1 MNLKQ
6 KLLTGI
12 LFLFGLLLLTGGAG
26 ITALVQ
32 MKQRSQAVLQDN
44 YESLEYCHAML
55 ASLDSLYLNKANH
68 ATSFENQLIKQE
80 NNITEVG
87 EAERTAALRHAFEQ
101 FRHSSWLDSEALH
114 QIRGQINHII
124 AINMAAMEAK
134 NTRSLEAAG
143 KAFDFIALLST
154 LIFLMAFTFVF
165 NFPGFIIRPV
175 EHLREGIREIMQK
188 NYRHRVP
195 VESHDELG
203 ELAEAF
209 NLMAARLDE
218 YEHSSLAQLMFE
230 KTRAEAVVNSLQ
242 EAGFGVDTDGRVLFA
257 NQIALDLLTL
267 KSSEVVGKPLAALC
281 SRNDLLRHIV
291 ESTFGAPFKI
301 VVDGKEQFFVR
312 EQNAI
317 LKDGQALGI
326 LYSLHNITAY
336 QERDT
341 AKTNFIA
348 TISHELK
355 TPLAATDIGLKLLEK
370 NPDENLTSDQIDIV
384 HDLQRDNSRLIKLV
398 SELLDLSQAE
408 AGRLN
413 LKMAPVP
420 VTEISDLALAAVQSA
435 AREKRIGIKTDL
447 EPGLP
452 ALEADRE
459 KSVWVLIN
467 LLTNAIRH
475 TPEGGVVV
483 LSARLESDHSVRI
496 SVRDQGPGIAKV
508 YHEKIF
514 QPFFKIASTP
524 GQNKSS
530 GLGLSI
536 SKEFMTAM
544 NGGIGVISESGKGAE
559 FWVTFQA
566 VS

>member
-1 MNLKQ
+1 MKLKQ

-55 ASLDSLYLNKANH
+55 ASLDSLSTNEASFAK
-68 ATSFENQLIKQE
+68 SFENQLIKQE
-80 NNITEVG
+80 NNITETD
-87 EAERTAALRHAFEQ
+87 EADRTAALRRAFEQ
-101 FRHSSWLDSEALH
+101 FRQSSLRDTAALRH
-114 QIRGQINHII
+114 IREHINRII

-134 NTRSLEAAG
+134 NARALEAAG

-195 VESHDELG
+195 VESRDELG

-218 YEHSSLAQLMFE
+218 YEHSNLAQLMFE
-230 KTRAEAVVNSLQ
+230 KTRAEAVINSLQ
-242 EAGFGVDTDGRVLFA
+242 EAGFGADPEGRVLFA
-257 NQIALDLLTL
+257 NQFALDLLGL
-267 KSSEVVGKPLAALC
+267 KSAEVVGKPLAALC
-281 SRNDLLRHIV
+281 QRNDLLRHIV
-291 ESTFGAPFKI
+291 ESTSGAPFKI
-301 VVDGKEQFFVR
+301 VTDGKEQFFVR

-326 LYSLHNITAY
+326 LYTLHNITAY

-355 TPLAATDIGLKLLEK
+355 TPLAAADIGLKLLEK
-370 NPDENLTSDQIDIV
+370 NPDENLSAGQLEIV
-384 HDLQRDNSRLIKLV
+384 HDLQRDNTRLIKLV

-408 AGRLN
+408 AGRLH
-413 LKMAPVP
+413 LKMTPVP
-420 VTEISDLALAAVQSA
+420 VADIVNRTLAAVQSA
-435 AREKRIGIKTDL
+435 AREKKVAIQTDL
-447 EPGLP
+447 EPGI
-452 ALEADRE
+452 ADVEADRE

-467 LLTNAIRH
+467 LLTNAIRY
-475 TPEGGVVV
+475 TPEGGTVT
-483 LSARLESDHSVRI
+483 LNARPGNDRSVRI
-496 SVRDQGPGIAKV
+496 SVRDQGPGIAKM

-514 QPFFKIASTP
+514 QPFFKIAAAP

-544 NGGIGVISESGKGAE
+544 NGGIGVISEPGKGAE
-559 FWVTFQA
+559 FWVTFHPA
-566 VS
+566 S